1 MCETYERKKRPR
13 KSSNVKETLSK
24 WKEMNDGSN
33 KVVNRAPAK
42 GSRKG
47 CMRGK
52 GGPEN
57 SMCSYRGVRQ
67 RRWGKWVAEIREPNG
82 GKRLWLGTFDTAV
95 EAAKAYDEAAVTM
108 YGSRA
113 CLNLPECRGSLEIN
127 LTGKELNSSSS
138 PDLIEGSGS
147 KSGSTG
153 DVDGSGSEGVLG
165 ENQVGAVDVAVDAA
179 KTGEFVDKSVEV
191 VATIKVS
198 GAGVSADNIEGS
210 GSKSSIS
217 DNLEDSGSKSSV
229 GDLEGSG
236 LKEIVMRNSSADDVE
251 RTGSKS
257 SSSADQLE
265 LLLCTK
271 DSNSSSS
278 SDPVES
284 SRSKGF
290 ELFPGTKK
298 LKSSSSINHLDCS
311 ATNSLQLFLRIQE
324 SNSRSITDHLEG
336 SKGFQ
341 LFPSV

>member
-24 WKEMNDGSN
+24 WKEMNDGVG

-108 YGSRA
+108 YGTRA
-113 CLNLPECRGSLEIN
+113 CLNLPECSGSLEIN
-127 LTGKELNSSSS
+127 LTAKDLNVNVNTS
-138 PDLIEGSGS
+138 PGMLEGSGS

-153 DVDGSGSEGVLG
+153 DVEGSGSEGVVG
-165 ENQVGAVDVAVDAA
+165 ENRVAAVAIAVEAVKTEKTVQIVA
-179 KTGEFVDKSVEV
+179 S
-191 VATIKVS
+191 IKIS
-198 GAGVSADNIEGS
+198 DVSADNMEGS
-210 GSKSSIS
+210 GSKSSNS
-217 DNLEDSGSKSSV
+217 DNLEDSGSKSSS

-236 LKEIVMRNSSADDVE
+236 SKEIVMRDSCVDDLE
-251 RTGSKS
+251 RSGSKS
-257 SSSADQLE
+257 SSSGDQLE

-284 SRSKGF
+284 SAPKGF

-298 LKSSSSINHLDCS
+298 LKSSGSIDHLQCPG
-311 ATNSLQLFLRIQE
+311 ANSLQLFLRIQE
-324 SNSRSITDHLEG
+324 SNSRSITDCLEG